1 MKSTFLRI
9 LGIAALC
16 VLMSATYSCKS
27 KKKAAEAEAQAE
39 KQRMERME
47 AEREAREA
55 EEERRRREEEEAERR
70 RLEEEEAKARAPYEK
85 LGQYFNSIVRSTSG
99 SAADRSI
106 SEAMNMFASGDV
118 PVLIIIYEDEAENV
132 TDYDEPTTIEKY
144 LQYLKTVKRT
154 PDKVEEIKYNNAGE
168 ISELILKK
176 K

>member
-16 VLMSATYSCKS
+16 VLMTATYSCKS

-39 KQRMERME
+39 KERMERME

-70 RLEEEEAKARAPYEK
+70 RLAEEEAKARAPYEK
-85 LGQYFNSIVRSTSG
+85 VSQYFNSIAQATSG
-99 SAADRSI
+99 TAADRSI

-118 PVLIIIYEDEAENV
+118 PVLIIIYENEAENV
-132 TDYDEPTTIEKY
+132 TDYDEPTTIDKY
-144 LQYLKTVKRT
+144 LHYLKTVKRT
-154 PDKVEEIKYNNAGE
+154 PDNVEEMKFNDQGKIT
-168 ISELILKK
+168 ELILKK